1 MATLTLRIP
10 KGSPL
15 TNAELDDNFIQLD
28 QTKIQLGG
36 DIGGSTS
43 SPTVISLRGRTL
55 SSAVP
60 TTGQAIVWNG
70 SAWIPQTVSTGSGT
84 GVASTVTIINDIS
97 NGLNGRT
104 RNFILKNGASAI
116 TESIDYVDNKDF
128 LVFIGGRALTPYLP
142 QEPINPWLPQ
152 PFTLDLG
159 KNTYR
164 VSGPTL
170 KLTTPPRGRQTA
182 QIRINNKSASRQ
194 QRYRYPFT
202 ASTIVFGE

>member
-15 TNAELDDNFIQLD
+15 TNAEIDDNFIQLD

-70 SAWIPQTVSTGSGT
+70 SAWIPQTVSVGGGS
-84 GVASTVTIINDIS
+84 GVASTVTILNDIS
-97 NGLNGRT
+97 NRLNGRT
-104 RNFILKNGASAI
+104 RNFTLKNGASAI

-128 LVFIGGRALTPYLP
+128 LVIVGGRVLTPYLP
-142 QEPINPWLPQ
+142 QEQLHPWIPLT
-152 PFTLDLG
+152 FLDLG
-159 KNTYR
+159 KVTYR
-164 VSGPTL
+164 VSGSTL

-182 QIRINNKSASRQ
+182 QIRINNISASRQ
-194 QRYRYPFT
+194 QLYRYPFT

>member
-15 TNAELDDNFIQLD
+15 TNAEIDDNFIQLD

-70 SAWIPQTVSTGSGT
+70 SIWIPQTVSVGEGGGT
-84 GVASTVTIINDIS
+84 GTSTVTSIVTLVISSTTTTYPAFGAYPDSGIQQTITSGSQQKVLFQNEEFDLLWSEGAIYNIGFERGLREWIS
-97 NGLNGRT
+97 NVDINIFNKNNYFST
-104 RNFILKNGASAI
+104 QYSIACIILMGAAM
-116 TESIDYVDNKDF
+116 
-128 LVFIGGRALTPYLP
+128 LP
-142 QEPINPWLPQ
+142 ADA
-152 PFTLDLG
+152 TLFY
-159 KNTYR
+159 K
-164 VSGPTL
+164 
-170 KLTTPPRGRQTA
+170 
-182 QIRINNKSASRQ
+182 
-194 QRYRYPFT
+194 
-202 ASTIVFGE
+202 